1 MHRLIGSGRHR
12 KPSAGWRRLVRVGAA
27 LGLLAMVLVLAAAEP
42 ALAAATLKQAID
54 NLRNWLV
61 GLLATIA
68 TLFLTVGGL
77 RMLLAGGDPGEVGK
91 ARNALKFA
99 ALGYAIAILAPV
111 LLEALK
117 KIVGA

>member
-1 MHRLIGSGRHR
+1 M
-12 KPSAGWRRLVRVGAA
+12 AV
-27 LGLLAMVLVLAAAEP
+27 VLVLAMAEP
-42 ALAAATLKQAID
+42 ALAAASLKQAID

-61 GLLATIA
+61 GLLATVA

-111 LLEALK
+111 LFAALK